1 MAYCTGLCLGRLPL
15 GPGRTPSLRGAPGG
29 TWGMWSGEAGRASVP
44 VLQRTTWED
53 APESARPSG
62 SGRAEGQL
70 WLLPGT
76 PFPGRLKTDF

>member
-1 MAYCTGLCLGRLPL
+1 
-15 GPGRTPSLRGAPGG
+15 
-29 TWGMWSGEAGRASVP
+29 MWSGEVGRASVP